1 MWGEG
6 TGEGQVNQQMDE
18 PAQEGPVLP
27 RVQEPV
33 TRENSEEPQ
42 AQPGGGAWRTTAG
55 GGLRGSEVPG
65 LRTCLPGSRSVVSE
79 EAAPW
84 HPAHCPPGP
93 A

>member
-33 TRENSEEPQ
+33 TR
-42 AQPGGGAWRTTAG
+42 GLGGA
-55 GGLRGSEVPG
+55 
-65 LRTCLPGSRSVVSE
+65 
-79 EAAPW
+79 
-84 HPAHCPPGP
+84 PGP
-93 A
+93 AWRRGLEDHGGWGAQGIGGARPKDLPPGFTVSGQ